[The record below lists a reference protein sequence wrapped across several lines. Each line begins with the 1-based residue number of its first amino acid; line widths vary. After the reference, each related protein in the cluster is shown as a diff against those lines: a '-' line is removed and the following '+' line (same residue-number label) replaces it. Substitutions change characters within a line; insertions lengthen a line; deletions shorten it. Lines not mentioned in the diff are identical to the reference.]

1 MAEGRQIL
9 FQKQMKSKEE
19 KIVAGYLVKKVLVNK
34 SVNKEWLKIVGPE
47 RKRI

>member
-19 KIVAGYLVKKVLVNK
+19 NIVVGYLVEKVLINK
-34 SVNKEWLKIVGPE
+34 SVNKEWLKIARAE